1 MKALPLLIRGATVW
15 DVEKS
20 ERRCEDVFIE
30 EGVIRAVG
38 ESLSGELSADH
49 TMRVIDA
56 TEMVLTPGLIDVH
69 THMGLWEEGY
79 PEEEGSGN
87 EMTHPV
93 TPHLRVLDAINPED
107 PAFFE
112 ARRAGFTT
120 VQILPGSAN
129 VIGGQ
134 GAVLKTSGH
143 VVDQMVRRQPSGLKV
158 AFGENPKNVYK
169 GLKMSPSTRMAVAS
183 TLREAFIQAGNYRI
197 KQEKKTRGEQDES
210 AGVHVPE
217 RNLKT
222 DIILDVLDRK
232 LPLRVH
238 AHRADDIATAL
249 RVAAEFG
256 VKMTLEHGTEGFLV
270 ADLLAEK
277 KVPVAFGPVLASR
290 SKLELARQDIRHI
303 LPLWKAGVPISLITD
318 HPVIPINFAM
328 AQAAEVVRAGVD
340 PEQVMKFL
348 TLNAAAHLGFED
360 ELGSISEGKRAD
372 LVLWSGDP
380 FHYRTRVLATVIDG
394 EVVYRAEGAGI

>member
-1 MKALPLLIRGATVW
+1 MKALPLLIRGATLW
-15 DVEKS
+15 DVEKG
-20 ERRCEDVFIE
+20 ERHRLDVFVE
-30 EGVIRAVG
+30 EGVIRAIG
-38 ESLSGELSADH
+38 EGLSGELAADH

-56 TEMVLTPGLIDVH
+56 GDMVLTPGLIDVH
-69 THMGLWEEGY
+69 THIGLWEEGY

-107 PAFFE
+107 PAFSE

-120 VQILPGSAN
+120 VQVLPGSAN

-134 GAVLKTSGH
+134 GAILKTSGH
-143 VVDQMVRRQPSGLKV
+143 VVDQMIRRQPSGLKV

-169 GLKMSPSTRMAVAS
+169 GQKATPSTRMAVAS
-183 TLREAFIQAGNYRI
+183 TLRESFIQAENYRL
-197 KQEKKTRGEQDES
+197 KLKRKNREDQEGTGEERVS
-210 AGVHVPE
+210 E
-217 RNLKT
+217 RNLKMEV
-222 DIILDVLDRK
+222 ILEVLEGK

-249 RVAAEFG
+249 RIASEFG

-270 ADLLAEK
+270 TDMLAGK

-290 SKLELARQDIRHI
+290 SKLELARQDIRHV
-303 LPLWKAGVPISLITD
+303 LSLWKAGVPVSLTTD
-318 HPVIPINFAM
+318 HPVVPICFAM
-328 AQAAEVVRAGVD
+328 AQAAEVVRAGLA
-340 PEQVMKFL
+340 PEQVMKFI
-348 TLNAAAHLGFED
+348 TLNAAAHLGLED
-360 ELGSISEGKRAD
+360 QLGSIREGKLAD
-372 LVLWSGDP
+372 MVLWSGDP
-380 FHYRTRVLATVIDG
+380 FHYRTRVLATIIEG

>member
-15 DVEKS
+15 DVEKGD
-20 ERRCEDVFIE
+20 RRRGDVFIE
-30 EGVIRAVG
+30 EGLIRAVG
-38 ESLSGELSADH
+38 ESLSGELAADH

-56 TEMVLTPGLIDVH
+56 GDMVLTPGLIDVH

-107 PAFFE
+107 PAFSE
-112 ARRAGFTT
+112 ALRAGFTT
-120 VQILPGSAN
+120 VQVLPGSAN

-134 GAVLKTSGH
+134 GAILKTSGH

-169 GLKMSPSTRMAVAS
+169 SQKTSPSTRMAVAS
-183 TLREAFIQAGNYRI
+183 TLREAFIQAANYRL
-197 KQEKKTRGEQDES
+197 KQEKKNRDDQGEPLGCH
-210 AGVHVPE
+210 APE
-217 RNLKT
+217 RNLKM
-222 DIILDVLDRK
+222 DVILNVLDKK

-249 RVAAEFG
+249 RIATEFG

-270 ADLLAEK
+270 ADLLADK

-290 SKLELARQDIRHI
+290 SKLELAHLDIHHV
-303 LPLWKAGVPISLITD
+303 LSLWKAGVPISLITD
-318 HPVIPINFAM
+318 HPVIPIQFAM
-328 AQAAEVVRAGVD
+328 AQAAEVVRAGIA
-340 PEQVMKFL
+340 PEQVMRFL
-348 TLNAAAHLGFED
+348 SLNAAAHLGLED
-360 ELGSISEGKRAD
+360 QLGSIAEGKLAD
-372 LVLWSGDP
+372 VVLWSGDP
-380 FHYRTRVLATVIDG
+380 FHYRTRVLATIIEG

>member
-15 DVEKS
+15 DVEKG
-20 ERRCEDVFIE
+20 ERPGLDVFIE

-38 ESLSGELSADH
+38 EELSGELAADH

-56 TEMVLTPGLIDVH
+56 EGMILTPGLIDVH
-69 THMGLWEEGY
+69 THIGLWEEGY

-107 PAFFE
+107 PAFAD

-120 VQILPGSAN
+120 VQVLPGSAN

-134 GAVLKTSGH
+134 GAILKTSGL
-143 VVDQMVRRQPSGLKV
+143 VVDQMLRRQPSGLKV

-169 GLKMSPSTRMAVAS
+169 GQKTSPSTRMAVAS
-183 TLREAFIQAGNYRI
+183 VLREAFIQAENYRI
-197 KQEKKTRGEQDES
+197 KRDKKARDEQSGTGEDRS
-210 AGVHVPE
+210 AE
-217 RNLKT
+217 RNLKMEVL
-222 DIILDVLDRK
+222 IDVLGRK

-249 RVAAEFG
+249 RIATEFG
-256 VKMTLEHGTEGFLV
+256 VKMTLEHGTEGFVL
-270 ADLLAEK
+270 ADLLAGK

-290 SKLELARQDIRHI
+290 SKLELARLDIHHI
-303 LPLWKAGVPISLITD
+303 LSLWKAGVSLSLITD
-318 HPVIPINFAM
+318 HPVVPINFAM
-328 AQAAEVVRAGVD
+328 AQAAEVIRAGLA

-348 TLNAAAHLGFED
+348 TINAAAHLGMAD
-360 ELGSISEGKRAD
+360 RLGSITEGKLAD
-372 LVLWSGDP
+372 VVLWSGDP
-380 FHYRTRVLATVIDG
+380 FHYRTRVLATVIEG